1 MNVYKS
7 CVFGCSRRGVNCF
20 MLEYVFAAL
29 LPVFLQLLFNRVLFT
44 KYLPLGMTIII
55 LIFGFDGLNQ
65 PLPLQ
70 IVAVIFTIIGFF
82 LGLKIYNKQK
92 RKVK

>member
-1 MNVYKS
+1 
-7 CVFGCSRRGVNCF
+7 

-29 LPVFLQLLFNRVLFT
+29 FPVFLLLLFNRVLFS
-44 KYLPLGMTIII
+44 KYLPLGITILI
-55 LIFGFDGLNQ
+55 LIFGLDGLNR

-70 IVAVIFTIIGFF
+70 VIAGISTILGFF
-82 LGLKIYNKQK
+82 LGLKIYKKQQ

>member
-1 MNVYKS
+1 MIFLDVQM
-7 CVFGCSRRGVNCF
+7 RGVNCF

-29 LPVFLQLLFNRVLFT
+29 FPIFLLLLFNRVLFS
-44 KYLPLGMTIII
+44 KFLPLIITI
-55 LIFGFDGLNQ
+55 LILLIGFDGLHQ

-70 IVAVIFTIIGFF
+70 IIAVISTIIGYF
-82 LGLKIYNKQK
+82 LGLKIYKKQK